1 MSKKEKTLSRIREEF
16 QRWEALVARIPEA
29 EGTVPHFDGGWSV
42 KDVLAHLHGWQQLTN
57 ARLYAGL
64 HGGEPD
70 SPAWL
75 QGQDPEDEDYIN
87 DYNRRIFT
95 SQRELP
101 WITVI
106 QNWRAGFR
114 QVIELAETIPESA
127 LFEVGRHLWLA
138 EYPLAAV
145 LDGTCEHHREHYHEV
160 GLLFPPTD

>member
-1 MSKKEKTLSRIREEF
+1 MSEKEQILNKIKEEL

-29 EGTVPHFDGGWSV
+29 EGTIPRFDGGWSI
-42 KDVLAHLHGWQQLTN
+42 KDVLAHLRGWQQITS

-64 HGGEPD
+64 HGGEPVF
-70 SPAWL
+70 PAWL
-75 QGQDPEDEDYIN
+75 QGQDPDDDDPID

-101 WITVI
+101 WNTVI
-106 QNWRAGFR
+106 QNWRSGFLR
-114 QVIELAETIPESA
+114 VIELAEALPESA
-127 LFEVGRHLWLA
+127 LFEVGRYPWLA

-145 LDGTCEHHREHYHEV
+145 LDGTREHHREHYDEL